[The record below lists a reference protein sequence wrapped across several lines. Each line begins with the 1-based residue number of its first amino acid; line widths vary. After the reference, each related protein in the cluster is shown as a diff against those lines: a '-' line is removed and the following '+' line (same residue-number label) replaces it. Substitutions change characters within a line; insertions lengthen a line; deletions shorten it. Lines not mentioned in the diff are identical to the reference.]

1 MRAAVYHRYGPPE
14 VVRIEEVLKP
24 APRDDEV
31 LIRVHATTVCAA
43 DWRLRKADPF
53 LVRAFNGLLR
63 PRRHR
68 ILGMELSG
76 VIEAAGAKVTR
87 FLPGDEVFGSP
98 LFKLGAHA
106 EFVCLAEDGLIGRKP
121 ANMALDEAAAVMF
134 GALTALGYLRK
145 ADIRPGQRVLIYGAS
160 GSVGVF
166 AVQLAKHFGAHVTGV
181 CGTANLD
188 LVRSLGADE
197 VVDYTRQ
204 DFAASGPIYDVIFDT
219 VGYSGIRR
227 SLRALK
233 RGGVYLLGAAMPDR
247 AALAGLWARI
257 TGAGTVIA
265 GASRPSPDDPALF
278 KRLIEAGALRTVID
292 RRFSLDQIADA
303 HRLAESGH
311 KRGHALVLVGQA
323 LVSGSASV

>member
-1 MRAAVYHRYGPPE
+1 MKAAVFHRYGPPE
-14 VVRIEEVLKP
+14 VVRIEEVPKP
-24 APRDDEV
+24 EPGDHEV

-63 PRRHR
+63 PKRHR

-76 VIEAAGAKVTR
+76 TIEAVGGKVTR
-87 FLPGDEVFGSP
+87 FSPGDEVFGSP

-106 EFVCLAEDGLIGRKP
+106 EYVCLGEDGLIARKP
-121 ANMALDEAAAVMF
+121 DNMALGEAAAVMF
-134 GALTALGYLRK
+134 GALTAIGFLRK
-145 ADIRPGQRVLIYGAS
+145 ADIQPGQKVLIYGAS

-166 AVQLAKHFGAHVTGV
+166 AVQLARHFGAHVTGV
-181 CGTANLD
+181 CSTANLD
-188 LVRSLGADE
+188 LVRSLGADS
-197 VVDYTRQ
+197 VVDYTCE
-204 DFAASGPIYDVIFDT
+204 DFAGSGPVYDVIFDT

-247 AALAGLWARI
+247 AALAGVWARI

-265 GASRPSPDDPALF
+265 AASRTKPGDADLF
-278 KRLIEAGALRTVID
+278 KSLIEAGELRTVID
-292 RRFSLDQIADA
+292 RRFAFDQIADA

-311 KRGHALVLVGQA
+311 KRGHALVLIG
-323 LVSGSASV
+323 

>member
-1 MRAAVYHRYGPPE
+1 MKAAVFHRYGPPE
-14 VVRIEEVLKP
+14 VVRIEEV
-24 APRDDEV
+24 PRPEPGDHEV

-63 PRRHR
+63 PKRHR

-76 VIEAAGAKVTR
+76 TIEAVGPKVTR
-87 FLPGDEVFGSP
+87 FSPGDEVFGSP

-106 EFVCLAEDGLIGRKP
+106 EYVCLGEDGLIAHRP
-121 ANMALDEAAAVMF
+121 ENMALDEAAAVMF
-134 GALTALGYLRK
+134 GALTAIGFLRK
-145 ADIRPGQRVLIYGAS
+145 ADIRPGQKVLIYGAS

-166 AVQLAKHFGAHVTGV
+166 AVQLARHFGAQVTGV
-181 CGTANLD
+181 CSTANLD
-188 LVRSLGADE
+188 LVRSLGADS
-197 VVDYTRQ
+197 VVDYTCE
-204 DFAASGPIYDVIFDT
+204 DFAGSGPVYDVIFDT

-247 AALAGLWARI
+247 AALAGLWAKI
-257 TGAGTVIA
+257 TGAGAVIA
-265 GASRPSPDDPALF
+265 AASKSRPDDAELF
-278 KRLIEAGALRTVID
+278 KRLIEAGELRTVID
-292 RRFSLDQIADA
+292 RRFAFDQIADA

-311 KRGHALVLVGQA
+311 KRGHALVLIG
-323 LVSGSASV
+323 